1 MQLIKKVCN
10 LFSLK
15 HRYNS
20 DLENFILSNNPK
32 DFSDVERLAK
42 QYDMARKNSFY

>member
-15 HRYNS
+15 NRYNS

-32 DFSDVERLAK
+32 DVSDVERLAK
-42 QYDMARKNSFY
+42 QYDAARKNNFY

>member
-1 MQLIKKVCN
+1 MRLIKKVCN

-20 DLENFILSNNPK
+20 DLEKFIISNNPK
-32 DFSDVERLAK
+32 DVSDVERLAK
-42 QYDMARKNSFY
+42 QYDTSRKDSFY